1 MLAKMSSVATRKIC
15 IEAVLVI
22 VLGLGFS
29 ILGDW
34 RSLLLAS
41 LGMIRIR
48 IVANAVEYE
57 YIWEAR
63 AFYVH

>member
-1 MLAKMSSVATRKIC
+1 MLAKMSPITTRKVC
-15 IEAVLVI
+15 IEAVPVI